1 MGPNAT
7 GTPTGVIYNN
17 LDSLAPGLSGAVHN
31 YAGMNIESRKIALAG
46 SADAGVL
53 ILELKP
59 PPGG

>member
-1 MGPNAT
+1 
-7 GTPTGVIYNN
+7 
-17 LDSLAPGLSGAVHN
+17 
-31 YAGMNIESRKIALAG
+31 MNIESRKIALAG